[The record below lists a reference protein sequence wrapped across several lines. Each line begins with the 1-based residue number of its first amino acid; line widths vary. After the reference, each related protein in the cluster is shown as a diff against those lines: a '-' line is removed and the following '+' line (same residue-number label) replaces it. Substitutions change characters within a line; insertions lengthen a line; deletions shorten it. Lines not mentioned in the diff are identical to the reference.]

1 MRDRYPRAMAALYS
15 KRYRDALDDAAKLH
29 RRQVRKGTDV
39 PYVSHLL
46 HVSALVWESGG
57 TEDQAIAAL
66 LHDAVEDQGGAK
78 VLRKIRERYGKHV
91 SRMVWACTDS
101 STPKTKRPWVER
113 KTRHLAALADAGD
126 DALLVVAADKVVNV
140 ESIVGD
146 LQQHG
151 RNGVGSVQ
159 RAARVAGLVPPGR
172 LRAALVTARCGHGAR
187 PSSRSRR
194 RAARGLGGRAALL
207 GSTGRLTSVLSASV
221 GGLRLGSAFVG
232 LIRRGGRGAALA
244 SGRGASVTRRGTPSS
259 GG

>member
-1 MRDRYPRAMAALYS
+1 MAALYS

-78 VLRKIRERYGKHV
+78 VLRKIRENYGKRV

-101 STPKTKRPWVER
+101 STKTKRPWVER

-126 DALLVVAADKVVNV
+126 DALLIVAADKVVNV
-140 ESIVGD
+140 EAIVGD

-151 RNGVGSVQ
+151 RIVWERFNAPPES
-159 RAARVAGLVPPGR
+159 LVWYHQAVFE
-172 LRAALVTARCGHGAR
+172 LI
-187 PSSRSRR
+187 SS
-194 RAARGLGGRAALL
+194 
-207 GSTGRLTSVLSASV
+207 
-221 GGLRLGSAFVG
+221 RLGSDMGLVRRLDRGVG
-232 LIRRGGRGAALA
+232 LLAVWAAVP
-244 SGRGASVTRRGTPSS
+244 RSS
-259 GG
+259 ARPAA

>member
-1 MRDRYPRAMAALYS
+1 MAALYS

-78 VLRKIRERYGKHV
+78 VLRKIRERYGKQV

-101 STPKTKRPWVER
+101 ATSKDKRPWVER

-126 DALLVVAADKVVNV
+126 DALLIVAADKVVNV
-140 ESIVGD
+140 EAIVGD

-151 RNGVGSVQ
+151 RTVWDRFNAPPESLVWYHQAAYELLSSRLGADMALVRRLDRGVGLLAVW
-159 RAARVAGLVPPGR
+159 AAVPR
-172 LRAALVTARCGHGAR
+172 SSAR
-187 PSSRSRR
+187 P
-194 RAARGLGGRAALL
+194 AA
-207 GSTGRLTSVLSASV
+207 
-221 GGLRLGSAFVG
+221 
-232 LIRRGGRGAALA
+232 
-244 SGRGASVTRRGTPSS
+244 
-259 GG
+259 